1 MKTKY
6 LSPLVCKVIAEMLL
20 NREVKGDILL
30 KSGNVEENEF
40 EDVNDGSTQP
50 YRIKTSTIGT
60 LETFAT
66 FMAYRRNK
74 SEQLL
79 VSLIKKTLLSLNV
92 ECI

>member
-1 MKTKY
+1 MYNTNYLNKHSMKKTNSKM
-6 LSPLVCKVIAEMLL
+6 SMTA
-20 NREVKGDILL
+20 
-30 KSGNVEENEF
+30 
-40 EDVNDGSTQP
+40 QP
-50 YRIKTSTIGT
+50 SRIESKTSTIGT